1 MKLRIVMAVTAL
13 ILGLM
18 AGSSSTVAADPG
30 LRVNADTTFGVI
42 TIDAEMLVPA
52 DAKTAWAVLTDYD
65 NLSRFVPEM
74 QSSRVTSAPGQPKR
88 LEQRGKSGILS
99 FFTPEHIVFQLEETP
114 LERIKFNKVAGDVRS
129 MRGEWLIVGNG
140 NPVKVF
146 YRARIVP
153 KVPLPPLLGATM
165 IELDVES
172 KLAAIRREI
181 ARRAFSSS
189 RSL

>member
-1 MKLRIVMAVTAL
+1 MRMWAAL
-13 ILGLM
+13 GAIALLGGLLGI
-18 AGSSSTVAADPG
+18 APADAADPG

-52 DAKTAWAVLTDYD
+52 DARTAWAVLTDYD
-65 NLSRFVPEM
+65 NLASFVPEM
-74 QSSRVTSAPGQPKR
+74 KSSRVTSAPGQPKR
-88 LEQRGKSGILS
+88 VEQRGKSGMLS
-99 FFTPEHIVFQLEETP
+99 FFTPEHIVFQMDETP
-114 LERIKFNKVAGDVRS
+114 HERIKFNKVAGDVRS

-153 KVPLPPLLGATM
+153 KVPLPPLLGSTM
-165 IELDVES
+165 IEMDVES

-181 ARRAFSSS
+181 ARRAFGASK
-189 RSL
+189 SL